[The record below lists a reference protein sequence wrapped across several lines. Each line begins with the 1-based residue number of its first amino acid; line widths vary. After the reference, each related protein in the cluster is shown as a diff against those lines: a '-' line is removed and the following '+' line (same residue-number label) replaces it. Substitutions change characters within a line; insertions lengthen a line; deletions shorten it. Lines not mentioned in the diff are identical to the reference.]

1 MCFVG
6 AFDFYRCGCHPGQQ
20 NWVRPL
26 EVRVFIISKKFIKM
40 MENIFQYHGEDIS
53 RWWRIYFKMM
63 ENIFQDYGEYIS
75 RWWKRY
81 FQMIKNIFQVEKV
94 TGVAT
99 GLRLDP
105 AKLTQSTLHCAWV
118 NIGSGRTEKVWFKI
132 YLAVFFWTQ
141 MPDEANCVSLDHNC
155 WFWDN
160 QSGWTKFWGNNYSFR
175 NDSCQPS
182 QSVLEFNII
191 FNTFKD
197 LRLSLRHQTDNLR
210 FKTLNLLSVEFAL
223 TVHW

>member
-40 MENIFQYHGEDIS
+40 MENIFQYYGEDIS
-53 RWWRIYFKMM
+53 RWCRIYFKMM
-63 ENIFQDYGEYIS
+63 EVIFQDYGEYIS

-118 NIGSGRTEKVWFKI
+118 NIGSQRTAKVWFKT
-132 YLAVFFWTQ
+132 YLAVIFLEPNDWGDLCLLRPQ
-141 MPDEANCVSLDHNC
+141 QLVIA
-155 WFWDN
+155 
-160 QSGWTKFWGNNYSFR
+160 QSKWLNKILGKIITLVY
-175 NDSCQPS
+175 SCQG
-182 QSVLEFNII
+182 L
-191 FNTFKD
+191 D
-197 LRLSLRHQTDNLR
+197 
-210 FKTLNLLSVEFAL
+210 FKTSDLALDVRLITLDSRPWISSLSVEFTL